1 MSLLAFDTCFS
12 ACSVAARN
20 DATGRVAM
28 RCERMD
34 IGQAERLLPMIGE
47 VMQEAGLAFPALTR
61 LAITHGPGSFT
72 GVRIGI
78 AAARALVLAH
88 GPSAHAVSSLA
99 VMAVEA
105 RELLAAQG
113 HPADAK
119 IAVAVDARRDRLYF
133 QIFSADGSEIAPP
146 VLVDPESA
154 VAQISDH
161 SVVVVGTGAQILSS
175 AVRAAGRAVEVRFT
189 DLQPN
194 AAFMLRMPLGSAAVE
209 PIGPLYLRA
218 PDAKPPAATALRRA
232 R

>member
-20 DATGRVAM
+20 DATGKVAM

-34 IGQAERLLPMIGE
+34 IGHAERLLPMIGE
-47 VMQEAGLAFPALTR
+47 VMQEAGLPFAALTR
-61 LAITHGPGSFT
+61 LAVTNGPGSFT

-78 AAARALVLAH
+78 AAARAFGLTH
-88 GPSAHAVSSLA
+88 GPSVHAVSSLS
-99 VMAVEA
+99 VMAWEA
-105 RELLAAQG
+105 RELLEAQG
-113 HPADAK
+113 HPANTV

-133 QIFSADGSEIAPP
+133 QMFSADGSEIAPP
-146 VLVDPESA
+146 ALVAPERA
-154 VAQISDH
+154 ADQLADRR
-161 SVVVVGTGAQILSS
+161 VVVGSGAQILSS
-175 AVRAAGRAVEVRFT
+175 AARAIGRAVDARFT

-194 AAFMLRMPLGSAAVE
+194 AAFMLRMPLCAAAVE

-218 PDAKPPAATALRRA
+218 PDAKPPAAAALRRA